1 MKKILKYLKQNIIGF
16 ILGLLVMGTGV
27 YAATVISA
35 SSVGYTDSND
45 LGADNVQ
52 DAIDKVSERVKNFN
66 SKKNIVVAY
75 KYNDTT
81 CVSGDEATC
90 EVSDCYK
97 TKTANSCSS
106 GTIIKFRVNSK
117 ETKTFYV
124 LHDDGSTITL
134 QQRENTIRNDPWNSE
149 NTNAKGPI
157 TILQHLESAT
167 SNWVNANTQTYT
179 MGTTNF
185 NNTNAYTGCSSNGSN
200 ISCSTNTYTLAT
212 RTARARMITLQEA
225 YAVGCRPYVDSSS
238 VGSCPKW
245 MYNYLDNSTSYG
257 GIIDDNTITMND
269 KANKNYWTMTAISSN
284 STAAWHV
291 GKVGYLG
298 FLLGVT
304 TTDTG
309 ARAVIVISK

>member
-1 MKKILKYLKQNIIGF
+1 MMKKRMFIFLMGLVIGLALSG
-16 ILGLLVMGTGV
+16 IVT

-35 SSVGYTDSND
+35 SSIKYTDTYNIS
-45 LGADNVQ
+45 ATNVQ

-66 SKKNIVVAY
+66 SKDNIVVAY

-134 QQRENTIRNDPWNSE
+134 QQRENIIRNDSWNSE

-167 SNWVNANTQTYT
+167 SNWVNVNTQTYT

-245 MYNYLDNSTSYG
+245 MYNYLENVTSLG
-257 GIIDDNTITMND
+257 GSIDDNTITMND
-269 KANKNYWTMTAISSN
+269 KANKNYWTMTSISSS

-291 GKVGYLG
+291 GHAGYLG
-298 FLLGVT
+298 FLLDVT

-309 ARAVIVISK
+309 ARAVVVISK